1 MRHYLNPSPKEYPVM
16 SSLAEFLS
24 FTPSGTQTAQ
34 DEALNYEWAE
44 FNLPA
49 ATDMTLLRDQLDCPS
64 MREAAV

>member
-1 MRHYLNPSPKEYPVM
+1 M

-24 FTPSGTQTAQ
+24 FTPSETETAQ

-64 MREAAV
+64 MHGAAV